1 MLTGLVLAAVCLGYL
16 PTVEGLAIAII
27 NANPLVAA
35 PAVAV
40 AAIRSR
46 SRTDRVS
53 HPELVGAFLRSVAA
67 ELRAGR
73 SLRVALVDSA
83 RLDSRLGLDR
93 VVRMAAAGR
102 PMEQVADEMA
112 ACRGMSATATAVRV
126 AAMTGGSAV
135 PVFVALAADSADE
148 GALARERRELTV
160 QARWSV
166 AIVAGFPLAVL
177 CYQVM
182 SGRAMELIRQG
193 PLGVGLLA
201 VGVTLLGLG
210 LGSVAILM
218 NRTKR

>member
-1 MLTGLVLAAVCLGYL
+1 MLSGLVLAAVCLGYL
-16 PTVEGLAIAII
+16 PPVEGLAIAII
-27 NANPLVAA
+27 HSHPLVAA
-35 PAVAV
+35 PALAI
-40 AAIRSR
+40 AALRSR

-53 HPELVGAFLRSVAA
+53 RSELVAAFLRSVAA

-83 RLDSRLGLDR
+83 HLDSRLGLDR
-93 VVRMAAAGR
+93 VVRVAAAGR

-112 ACRGMSATATAVRV
+112 ACREMSAIATAVRV

-135 PVFVALAADSADE
+135 PVFVSLAADSADE

-160 QARWSV
+160 QARLSI
-166 AIVAGFPLAVL
+166 AIVAGFPIAVL
-177 CYQVM
+177 SYHVI
-182 SGRAMELIRQG
+182 SGRALELIRQG
-193 PLGVGLLA
+193 PLGAGLVT

-210 LGSVAILM
+210 LGSVAILL